1 MAAQRPAVGISTTD
15 LDVVMRAARAF
26 SAVVATSLAHTGDV
40 VTWPQ
45 LRVLVLVATR
55 PDVTATAVADAL
67 DIHLSSASRLCD
79 RLVNAQ
85 LIERHTSASD
95 RRNLLLSLTPRGSE
109 LIEHIMDDRK
119 RAFTSILERMTP
131 SDRIALHHCLEIFAQ
146 AAGEPPEDSL
156 LFG

>member
-1 MAAQRPAVGISTTD
+1 MVAKSPQPGISAKD
-15 LDVVMRAARAF
+15 LDVVMRAARVF
-26 SAVVATSLAHTGDV
+26 SAVIASSLAQAGDV

-45 LRVLVLVATR
+45 LRVLILVATR
-55 PDVTATAVADAL
+55 PDATATAVADAL

-85 LIERHTSASD
+85 LMQRHTSTTD
-95 RRNLLLSLTPRGSE
+95 RRNLLLSLTPKGSE
-109 LIEHIMDDRK
+109 LIELIMKHRR
-119 RAFTSILERMTP
+119 RAFTSILQQMTP